1 MGNGFP
7 PLAPLPTKDGTRFR
21 VFSRAPRL
29 NLQLY
34 ANAAEARPNRT
45 VPLDVET
52 HRREGMW
59 EIVVPDV
66 GAGQL
71 YTWARERHV
80 PLLDPY
86 ALAVSG
92 PERFGQPAD
101 VPAKS
106 VVVAPPP
113 EVEWHRPRTPWS
125 RTVVYELHV
134 RGFTRHKSAAVADAG
149 TYRALA
155 GKAEYLRDLGVT
167 AVELLP
173 VHEFDETEV
182 KRLPDLCNF
191 WGYSP
196 VAWLAPHRRYAA
208 AAGALD
214 GPLHEFREM
223 VLALHRAGIE
233 VIVDVVFNHTAEL
246 GAAGPTLHL
255 RGLDDEMYY
264 LRDDTGDYADLSG
277 CGNAV
282 RAQHPTVRTLIR
294 DALRW
299 WVHGLGVDGFR
310 FDLAT
315 ILARDENGELMDVP
329 PLLREIEHD
338 PALRAVHLI
347 AEAWDAAEGYRV
359 ADWPGGARWAV
370 WNDRF
375 RDDVRRAWLGG
386 DDGALAARLA
396 GSPDLFPGGPLRS
409 LNYVT
414 AHDGFTLR
422 DTVSYAR
429 RHNLANGE
437 EGRDGHVHE
446 VSCNHGAEGPS
457 DDPEIE
463 ARRERARRNL
473 MASLLLARGVPMLLA
488 GDELSR
494 TQRGN
499 NNAYCHDSDLT
510 WIDWTGLETDAA
522 FWRFVRGL
530 LHLRRDHAGGEF
542 AWLLE
547 GETTLCYQLGDLL
560 VLVNTGDDEVSF
572 DLPPEDSWKTVVNTA
587 AAPPGDFVEPKSA
600 TACEPG
606 AFVVAGRSL
615 VVLISHPE

>member
-1 MGNGFP
+1 MGSGFP
-7 PLAPLPTKDGTRFR
+7 PLAPLPTKNGTRFR

-29 NLQLY
+29 HLQLY
-34 ANAAEARPNRT
+34 GNATDARPSRT
-45 VPLDVET
+45 VPLDAGT
-52 HRREGMW
+52 HRRDGMW
-59 EIVVPDV
+59 EVVVPDV
-66 GAGQL
+66 GAGQV
-71 YTWARERHV
+71 YAWATKPDA

-92 PERFGQPAD
+92 PERFGQPAG
-101 VPAKS
+101 VPSRS

-113 EVEWHRPRTPWS
+113 EVEWHRPRTPW
-125 RTVVYELHV
+125 RKTVVYELHV
-134 RGFTRHKSAAVADAG
+134 RGFTRHESAAVADAG

-182 KRLPDLCNF
+182 KRLPGLCNF

-214 GPLHEFREM
+214 GPLREFREM
-223 VLALHRAGIE
+223 VLTLHRAGIE

-246 GAAGPTLHL
+246 DAAGPTLHL

-310 FDLAT
+310 FDLAA
-315 ILARDENGELMDVP
+315 ILARDENGERMDAP

-338 PALRAVHLI
+338 PALRDVHLI
-347 AEAWDAAEGYRV
+347 AEAWDAAGGYRV
-359 ADWPGGARWAV
+359 ADWPGGPRWAV

-386 DDGALAARLA
+386 ADGSLATRLA
-396 GSPDLFPGGPLRS
+396 GSPDLFPDGPLRS
-409 LNYVT
+409 LNFVT

-422 DTVSYAR
+422 DAVSYAE
-429 RHNLANGE
+429 RHNRANGE
-437 EGRDGHVHE
+437 EGRDGHAHE
-446 VSCNHGAEGPS
+446 VSCNHGVEGPS
-457 DDPEIE
+457 DDPELA

-488 GDELSR
+488 GDELGR

-510 WIDWTGLETDAA
+510 WVDWTGLETDAP
-522 FWRFVRGL
+522 FGRFVRGL
-530 LHLRRDHAGGEF
+530 LWLRRDHAGDELTWILKGEAAF
-542 AWLLE
+542 A
-547 GETTLCYQLGDLL
+547 YRRGDLL

-572 DLPPEDSWKTVVNTA
+572 DLPEDGWKVVVDTA
-587 AAPPGDFVEPKSA
+587 APAPGDFTPPASA
-600 TACEPG
+600 EAWKPSHCDVP
-606 AFVVAGRSL
+606 ARSL
-615 VVLISHPE
+615 TVLLRAL